1 MTYFDTEVYTLY
13 TVIPK
18 WQPFLMENVL
28 SLRVVHLVL
37 ALLIKAARATIWGG
51 EGGRQKGDV
60 DGNLPPL
67 VVSAIAR

>member
-1 MTYFDTEVYTLY
+1 MYTLY

-51 EGGRQKGDV
+51 EGGRGGGKKV
-60 DGNLPPL
+60 MLMVTFLPL
-67 VVSAIAR
+67 SYQQ